1 MTTAE
6 KPDQFSLK
14 VMLLMLTLFLT
25 AVYYPLTAQDT
36 SQKIVT
42 GRFNDTTL
50 KDKPY
55 VILISVDGFRY
66 DYAKKYNA
74 VILLRLGSK
83 GVTGDGMR
91 PTFPSLTFPNHYS
104 IVTGLY
110 PAHHGLVD
118 NFFYDRGKKE
128 IYNKNYRAIV
138 QDSSWYSG
146 TPLWVLAEKQKML
159 TAAFYWVG
167 AEAAIQGTKPT
178 YSYNFSRF
186 ISVDQRISIVENWL
200 GLPKQQRPHLICLYF
215 YEIDDAG
222 HKYGPDSDE
231 IAQAVRKID
240 TIIGKLVSSAEKSG
254 LPVNFVVLSDH
265 GMMNVDYKNPIR
277 LPNEIDKNK
286 FIIPQGD
293 ALLQLYAK
301 EKSVITPTYKALR
314 NNANGF
320 RVYLKNEL
328 PHRWHYGGKDDRLNR
343 VGDIVLI
350 PEPPLIFNITN
361 TPVDRGKHGFDPARP
376 EMMATFFAWGPA
388 FRTGV
393 RIKAFDN
400 IHIYPMIARILGLK
414 VNSKIDGKFS
424 VLQPI
429 LK

>member
-1 MTTAE
+1 MKAVV
-6 KPDQFSLK
+6 KPDQFALK
-14 VMLLMLTLFLT
+14 VMQLMLTLFVT

-36 SQKIVT
+36 TQKIIT

-74 VILLRLGSK
+74 VNLLRLGSK
-83 GVTGDGMR
+83 GVTGDGMQ
-91 PTFPSLTFPNHYS
+91 PAFPSLTFPNHYS

-118 NFFYDRGKKE
+118 NFFYDRDKKE
-128 IYNKNYRAIV
+128 VYNKNYRGIV

-178 YSYNFSRF
+178 YGYNFSRL

-200 GLPKQQRPHLICLYF
+200 GLPKQLRPHLICLYF
-215 YEIDDAG
+215 YEVDDAG

-231 IAQAVRKID
+231 LALAVRKMD
-240 TIIGKLVSSAEKSG
+240 TVIGKLVSSVEKSG

-277 LPNEIDKNK
+277 LPGEIDKSK
-286 FIIPQGD
+286 FVIPQGD

-328 PHRWHYGGKDDRLNR
+328 PHRWHYGGKDDRWNR

-361 TPVDRGKHGFDPARP
+361 TPVDRGKHGFDPARS

-388 FRTGV
+388 FKTGV

-400 IHIYPMIARILGLK
+400 VHVYPMIARILGLT
-414 VNSKIDGKFS
+414 VNSKIDGKIS